1 VDKKARHQKL
11 RDLFDQAVT
20 LDAPQQQAFLDALGA
35 RDSAFSAALATLL
48 HADQEQAGL
57 ATQRPVALISE
68 TLAAIDDDYWLGRTI
83 GKYRII
89 SRLGMG
95 GMGQVFL
102 CERLDDAV
110 LQRVALKIVRRDAMT
125 PNLAK
130 RFDDERQILA
140 SLQHPGIAHFI
151 DAGFDETGLPYFVM
165 EYVDG
170 EVFSSYCERNQ
181 LGIAARIELFREIV
195 AAIAYAHRNLVIHR
209 DLKPSNVLISAEGHV
224 KLLDFG
230 IAKVVGDL
238 SQTATS
244 DRAFTFAYAAP
255 EQLRG
260 HNVGIACDVYG
271 LGALLYEALTGGA
284 PFDSTRGQG
293 GLEQQILDTP
303 PKSLAAAFAVRSK
316 SSAWLS
322 KQANQVKWRREL
334 AGDLENIVHKALRKE
349 PEARYLS
356 ADDFDA
362 DLQAYLQGRAVR
374 ATGGGLM
381 YRAQKFIA
389 RHRFAS
395 LAALLFVISLT
406 TAFIVIVQQNLIVR
420 KERDR
425 AESALQMLQDAFV
438 AADPAN
444 VANGASTARQILERS
459 GEQISTLAQS
469 QPENFIALGNKL
481 AEVNFALGLNQ
492 EASALASKVEASARQ
507 LGDQASAAQA
517 RRTAIQA
524 LTGASRFDE
533 ALALIARAE
542 SEGDVDNAQLLIA
555 KGQIYAQSERAAA
568 GVPLLLQGIARLN
581 ADPHDPQW
589 VMAHW
594 RLADAYRLN
603 GEPEK
608 GIALLDQQ
616 VAQLTQELGESQVLT
631 LRSRL
636 FRVDQLRRLKR
647 NELALAQGAQLIVD
661 IEKHYGNSSFSAM
674 AHSNYANA
682 LIAERRYQDSISHLE
697 QAIAGYEATLGAIND
712 STIRTRFN
720 LAQVLV
726 SIHPRSAQAEPHFRR
741 AITDGEQLA
750 SNKPTLLPFFR
761 YQFASYLAARGQAL
775 VALEVIAAKLT
786 RAQFSTMSVEDRN
799 EYASTVRGYFLGSEC
814 RSLLHLDALK
824 VLNAQA
830 RAKAIDQKLTHTYF
844 CETPIG
850 AQKTSALR
858 QCAEFRERYCESFGE

>member
-1 VDKKARHQKL
+1 VDRKAKHQKL
-11 RDLFDQAVT
+11 RELFDQAVT
-20 LDAPQQQAFLDALGA
+20 LDAPQQQAFLDALSA
-35 RDSAFSAALATLL
+35 RDRALAAELATLL
-48 HADQEQAGL
+48 QVDQAQVGL
-57 ATQRPVALISE
+57 TTQRPTAAISA
-68 TLAAIDDDYWLGRTI
+68 TLDAIDDDYWLGRTI

-110 LQRVALKIVRRDAMT
+110 VQRVALKIVRRDAMT

-181 LGIAARIELFREIV
+181 LGVTQRIELFRKIV

-209 DLKPSNVLISAEGHV
+209 DLKPSNVLINAEGHV

-255 EQLRG
+255 EQLGG
-260 HNVGIACDVYG
+260 HNVGIACDIYG
-271 LGALLYEALTGGA
+271 LGALLYEVLTGGA
-284 PFDSTRGQG
+284 PFENTRGI
-293 GLEQQILDTP
+293 EKQILDTP
-303 PKSLAAAFAVRSK
+303 PKSLVSAFALRSK
-316 SSAWLS
+316 RSVWLS
-322 KQANQVKWRREL
+322 KNANQVKWRREL
-334 AGDLENIVHKALRKE
+334 SGDLENIVQKALRKE

-374 ATGGGLM
+374 ATGGGLR
-381 YRAQKFIA
+381 YRARKFIA
-389 RHRFAS
+389 RHFWATT
-395 LAALLFVISLT
+395 AALLFVISLT

-459 GEQISTLAQS
+459 AEQISTIARS
-469 QPENFIALGNKL
+469 QPENFVALGNKL

-492 EASALASKVEASARQ
+492 EASTLANKVEISARQ

-524 LTGASRFDE
+524 LTGAARFDE

-542 SEGDVDNAQLLIA
+542 TAGDVEDAYLLIA
-555 KGQIYAQSERAAA
+555 KGQIFAQSERASE
-568 GVPLLLQGIARLN
+568 GVPLLLQGIAQLN
-581 ADPHDPQW
+581 ADSRDPQW

-608 GIALLDQQ
+608 GITLLDQQ
-616 VAQLTQELGESQVLT
+616 VAQLTQELGDSQVLT

-636 FRVDQLRRLKR
+636 FRIDQLRRLKR
-647 NELALAQGAQLIVD
+647 NELALAQGGQLIVD

-682 LIAERRYQDSISHLE
+682 LIADGRYQDSVGHLQ
-697 QAIAGYEATLGAIND
+697 QAIAGYEASLGAIND

-726 SIHPRSAQAEPHFRR
+726 SINARSTLAEPHFRR
-741 AITDGEQLA
+741 AIADGEQLL
-750 SNKPTLLPFFR
+750 SIKPTLLPFFR
-761 YQFASYLAARGQAL
+761 YQFAGYLAARDEQRA
-775 VALEVIAAKLT
+775 ALEVIAAKLT
-786 RAQFSTMSVEDRN
+786 PAQFTTMSAEDRQD
-799 EYASTVRGYFLGSEC
+799 YASTIRGYFLASEC
-814 RSLLHLDALK
+814 QSLLAASALK
-824 VLNAQA
+824 FLKPQVESKDN
-830 RAKAIDQKLTHTYF
+830 DPKLAHTYF
-844 CETPIG
+844 CETPIA
-850 AQKTSALR
+850 AQKNSAL
-858 QCAEFRERYCESFGE
+858 QKCAALRERYCESFGG